1 MDKSNET
8 SIIISQNKRNVSIDL
23 KVEIFKMLK

>member
-8 SIIISQNKRNVSIDL
+8 SIIVSQNKRNVSIDL